1 MQAVNEVSFVR
12 KNLLR
17 AIPKVDELMLQ
28 PQIVLLQETAPR
40 RLVLDVVRE
49 ALSDLR
55 SLLVAAEEG
64 ALPEHLNVEALVA
77 TIAREVE
84 ARNDYHLKRVI
95 NATGVVIHT
104 NLGRS
109 LLAPSIA
116 RHLTEVSCYYSTL
129 EYDLDTGKRGTR
141 YAHVES
147 LLCELTGAEAAL
159 VVNNNAAAVMLVLS
173 TLCTGKEVI
182 VSRGQL
188 VEIGGAFRVPDVMR
202 ASGASLIEVG
212 TTNKTHLRD
221 YASAINEM
229 TSAILKVHTSN
240 YRILGFT
247 SEVPIESL
255 AELCKTHG
263 IPLIED
269 LGSGSLIDL
278 SSFGLMKEP
287 TVVESMNAGADV
299 VTFSGDKMLGGPQA
313 GIILGRKVW
322 IEAMKK
328 NQLTRAL
335 RVDKM
340 TLCALEATLKLY
352 RDPEKALQEIPT
364 LKMLTT
370 RQEALLPQATALLE
384 RIEALG
390 PTCEAALIET
400 YSEVGGGSLP
410 LEKLPTWAVAVKP
423 TGQSTQR
430 LADLL
435 RHRPLPIIAR
445 VAEDRLIFDVRTLQ
459 EGEADLV
466 VKALADLL

>member
-1 MQAVNEVSFVR
+1 MR

-17 AIPKVDELMLQ
+17 AIPKVDELMLH
-28 PQIVLLQETAPR
+28 PQIVLLQEAAPR
-40 RLVLDVVRE
+40 RLVLEVVRE

-55 SLLVAAEEG
+55 SLLVTAEES
-64 ALPEHLNVEALVA
+64 ALPENLNMESLVT

-84 ARNDYHLKRVI
+84 SRNDYHLKRVI

-116 RHLTEVSCYYSTL
+116 RHLTEVSCCYSTL

-173 TLCTGKEVI
+173 TLCSGKEVI

-221 YASAINEM
+221 YASAITAQ

-247 SEVPIESL
+247 SEVPMEAL
-255 AELCKTHG
+255 AELCRAHD

-269 LGSGSLIDL
+269 LGSGSLIDF
-278 SSFGLMKEP
+278 SPFGLMKEP

-322 IEAMKK
+322 IDAMKK

-352 RDPEKALQEIPT
+352 REPETAFREIPT
-364 LKMLTT
+364 LRMLTA
-370 RQEALLPQATALLE
+370 RQEDLLPQATALLE
-384 RIEALG
+384 SIEALNAS
-390 PTCEAALIET
+390 CEAALIET

-430 LADLL
+430 LMDAL
-435 RHRPLPIIAR
+435 RQRPLPVIAR

-459 EGEADLV
+459 DGEADIV
-466 VKALADLL
+466 VKALGDLL

>member
-1 MQAVNEVSFVR
+1 MR

-17 AIPKVDELMLQ
+17 AIPKVDELMLH
-28 PQIVLLQETAPR
+28 PQIVLLQEAAPR
-40 RLVLDVVRE
+40 RLVLEVVRE

-55 SLLVAAEEG
+55 SLLVTAEESE
-64 ALPEHLNVEALVA
+64 LPENLNMESLVA

-84 ARNDYHLKRVI
+84 SRNDYHLKRVI

-173 TLCTGKEVI
+173 TLCSGKEVI

-221 YASAINEM
+221 YASAITAQ

-247 SEVPIESL
+247 SEVPMEAL
-255 AELCKTHG
+255 AELCRAND

-269 LGSGSLIDL
+269 LGSGSLIDF
-278 SSFGLMKEP
+278 SPFGLMKEP

-322 IEAMKK
+322 IDAMKK

-352 RDPEKALQEIPT
+352 REPETAFREIPT
-364 LKMLTT
+364 LRMLTA
-370 RQEALLPQATALLE
+370 RQDDLLPQATALLE
-384 RIEALG
+384 SIEALNAS
-390 PTCEAALIET
+390 CEAALIET

-430 LADLL
+430 LADAL
-435 RHRPLPIIAR
+435 RQRPLPVIAR
-445 VAEDRLIFDVRTLQ
+445 VAEDRLIIDVRALQ
-459 EGEADLV
+459 DGEADIV
-466 VKALADLL
+466 VKALGDLL

>member
-1 MQAVNEVSFVR
+1 MSAVR

-17 AIPKVDELMLQ
+17 GIPKVDDIIAEARITELLERAPRSLVLEVVRDALSSLRQ
-28 PQIVLLQETAPR
+28 QLITADESELPESLELNVLLQNIM
-40 RLVLDVVRE
+40 D
-49 ALSDLR
+49 
-55 SLLVAAEEG
+55 
-64 ALPEHLNVEALVA
+64 
-77 TIAREVE
+77 EVTR
-84 ARNDYHLKRVI
+84 RNDYHLKRVI

-116 RHLTEVSCYYSTL
+116 QHLTEVSCYYSTL
-129 EYDLDTGKRGTR
+129 EYDLETGKRGTR
-141 YAHVES
+141 YSHVED

-173 TLCTGKEVI
+173 TIGAGKEVV

-202 ASGASLIEVG
+202 ASGAELVEVG

-221 YASAINEM
+221 YAAAINDQ
-229 TSAILKVHTSN
+229 TAAVLKVHTSN

-247 SEVPIESL
+247 SEVEIEAL
-255 AELCKTHG
+255 AGLCKERG

-269 LGSGSLIDL
+269 LGSGSLIDF
-278 SSFGLMKEP
+278 SEFGLMKEP
-287 TVVESMNAGADV
+287 TVIESMKGGADV

-313 GIILGRKVW
+313 GIILGRKSW
-322 IEAMKK
+322 IDAMKK

-352 RDPEKALQEIPT
+352 RDPEAVRREVPTVRMLTEQQETLLPRAVALQAR
-364 LKMLTT
+364 L
-370 RQEALLPQATALLE
+370 
-384 RIEALG
+384 EALG
-390 PTCEAALIET
+390 TAYETALYET
-400 YSEVGGGSLP
+400 SSEVGGGSLP

-423 TGQSTQR
+423 SQTSTQR
-430 LADLL
+430 LADAL
-435 RHRPLPIIAR
+435 RARALPIVAR
-445 VAEDRLIFDVRTLQ
+445 VVEDRLIFDLRTLQ
-459 EGEADLV
+459 DGEADEI
-466 VKALADLL
+466 ALALKELI